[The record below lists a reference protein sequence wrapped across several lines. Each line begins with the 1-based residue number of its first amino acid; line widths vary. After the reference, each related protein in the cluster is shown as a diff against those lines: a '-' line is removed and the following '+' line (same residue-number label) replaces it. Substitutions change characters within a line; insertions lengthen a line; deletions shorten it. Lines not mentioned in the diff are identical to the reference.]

1 MEASASRTSD
11 GSWCSRVSASEELRN
26 ELAHVALGRDCD
38 RLAELSALVHT
49 TGSVHLRGR
58 GDVSVHLD
66 VASAAVARRGFR
78 LLSGF
83 GVSSEIRT
91 YARHA
96 FDRSTRFQLHVG
108 GGDRALQL
116 LHEAGVLDRRLAP
129 LEVPPKR
136 VVARACCRGAYLRG
150 ALLGSGSF
158 SGPRSPH
165 LEIRRA
171 SAEAARFLA
180 SLGAREGAELGVLD
194 RGRHAIAYAKGA
206 EPIAQILAAAG
217 AGGTVLG
224 LEEQGVLGATRGQ
237 ANRLANADHANLVRT
252 ARAAHVQLLAARFLR
267 DTGRLEGLPAPLRE
281 IAVLRLDHPALPLVE
296 LALRCDPP
304 TTKATAHRRLRTLVR
319 LLDEGRA
326 GGGAPRTSSPSG

>member
-1 MEASASRTSD
+1 MRSSSCTRPACSIGGSRRSRCRPSASSRAPAAGAPICAGRCSGAARSAGRARRTSRSGGRAPRQR
-11 GSWCSRVSASEELRN
+11 GSWRHSAHGREPSSVCS
-26 ELAHVALGRDCD
+26 
-38 RLAELSALVHT
+38 T
-49 TGSVHLRGR
+49 
-58 GDVSVHLD
+58 
-66 VASAAVARRGFR
+66 AAG
-78 LLSGF
+78 
-83 GVSSEIRT
+83 T
-91 YARHA
+91 
-96 FDRSTRFQLHVG
+96 
-108 GGDRALQL
+108 
-116 LHEAGVLDRRLAP
+116 
-129 LEVPPKR
+129 
-136 VVARACCRGAYLRG
+136 
-150 ALLGSGSF
+150 
-158 SGPRSPH
+158 RSPM
-165 LEIRRA
+165 
-171 SAEAARFLA
+171 
-180 SLGAREGAELGVLD
+180 
-194 RGRHAIAYAKGA
+194 KGA